1 MTERNLLIGD
11 IGGTNA
17 RFALA
22 NRHYP
27 GFHDVVEVQCSDFST
42 SGDAIRHYL
51 ERVGVESLGAIC
63 LAAAGPVVDHFIDVT
78 NNHWTLSASSLASEF
93 DVEVVQLLNDFEAIA
108 YSVPFIGAEDRLVVG
123 PLQGTDLD
131 DRSFDVAILG
141 PGTGLGVAGLSSRK
155 GTLLAI
161 TGEGGHVGFAP
172 ESDLQV
178 ELLRVLRGR
187 FERVSAE
194 RLVAGSG
201 IENIYTALLEIR
213 GEAVEALRAA
223 QIFEAAGSPGNACD
237 AVHLF
242 FEILGQVAG
251 DLALT
256 LGANDGVYIAG
267 GIAKRYPDTLQNGAF
282 RTAFESKGRHRHLM
296 ERIPTF
302 LITHQQPGLLG
313 ASYCVLELAGD

>member
-1 MTERNLLIGD
+1 MTGRNLLIGD

-22 NRHYP
+22 NRRYP
-27 GFHDVVEVQCSDFST
+27 GFHDVVELKCADFGT
-42 SGDAIRHYL
+42 SSGAIQHYL

-93 DVEVVQLLNDFEAIA
+93 DVEAVQLLND
-108 YSVPFIGAEDRLVVG
+108 
-123 PLQGTDLD
+123 LD
-131 DRSFDVAILG
+131 NRSFDVAILG
-141 PGTGLGVAGLSSRK
+141 PGTGLGVAGLSGRR

-178 ELLRVLRGR
+178 ELLTVLRGR

-213 GEAVEALRAA
+213 GEAAEPLRAA
-223 QIFEAAGSPGNACD
+223 QIFEAAGSPGNAYD

-267 GIAKRYPDTLQNGAF
+267 GIAKRYPDTLQNGVF
-282 RTAFESKGRHRHLM
+282 RAAFESKGRHRHLM

-302 LITHQQPGLLG
+302 LITHPQPGLLG
-313 ASYCVLELAGD
+313 AAYCVLELAGD

>member
-1 MTERNLLIGD
+1 MI
-11 IGGTNA
+11 
-17 RFALA
+17 
-22 NRHYP
+22 
-27 GFHDVVEVQCSDFST
+27 VVADSDM
-42 SGDAIRHYL
+42 
-51 ERVGVESLGAIC
+51 
-63 LAAAGPVVDHFIDVT
+63 
-78 NNHWTLSASSLASEF
+78 
-93 DVEVVQLLNDFEAIA
+93 LNDQLWAQRMNF
-108 YSVPFIGAEDRLVVG
+108 FG
-123 PLQGTDLD
+123 
-131 DRSFDVAILG
+131 
-141 PGTGLGVAGLSSRK
+141 
-155 GTLLAI
+155 
-161 TGEGGHVGFAP
+161 
-172 ESDLQV
+172 QV
-178 ELLRVLRGR
+178 Q
-187 FERVSAE
+187 
-194 RLVAGSG
+194 
-201 IENIYTALLEIR
+201 IR

>member
-1 MTERNLLIGD
+1 MSGHNLLIGD

-22 NRHYP
+22 NHHYP
-27 GFHDVVEVQCSDFST
+27 GFHDVVELKCTDFKT

-51 ERVGVESLGAIC
+51 GRVDVESLGAIC
-63 LAAAGPVVDHFIDVT
+63 LAAAGPVVDHFIDIT

-108 YSVPFIGAEDRLVVG
+108 YSIPFIGAEDRLVVG
-123 PLQGTDLD
+123 PL
-131 DRSFDVAILG
+131 
-141 PGTGLGVAGLSSRK
+141 K
-155 GTLLAI
+155 GT

-172 ESDLQV
+172 ETDLQA
-178 ELLRVLRGR
+178 ELLKVLRGR

-213 GEAVEALRAA
+213 GEAVEPLGAA
-223 QIFEAAGSPGNACD
+223 QIFEAATAPGNAYD

-267 GIAKRYPDTLQNGAF
+267 GIAKRYPETLQNGVF
-282 RTAFESKGRHRHLM
+282 RAAFENKGRHRHLM

-302 LITHQQPGLLG
+302 LITHEQPGLLG
-313 ASYCVLELAGD
+313 AAYCALELTGD